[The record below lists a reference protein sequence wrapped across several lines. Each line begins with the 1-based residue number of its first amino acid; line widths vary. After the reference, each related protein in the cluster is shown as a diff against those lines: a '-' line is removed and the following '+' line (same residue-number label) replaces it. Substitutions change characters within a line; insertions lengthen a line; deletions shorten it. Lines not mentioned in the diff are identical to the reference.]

1 MFFFK
6 LTRARDAKTELSI
19 GGRMA
24 ACNVQRALQ
33 SFLFSLHRSLPAA
46 PRSLRTSEEAL
57 PPIDKGVAQG
67 TEAAVRAA
75 SSASF
80 HQPGFYQSPEPIA
93 LEPAKCVHWNAP
105 LPAKKAESSQDK
117 KLRRPTTIPQKDR
130 DDRQHTEDVPPLIVR
145 EPDLDLRAGSAQ
157 SVLRLLADIPHPVC
171 QVFSPGGCR
180 ATRYQVLRQQ
190 ALLAPWTF
198 QLYNV
203 PAGHRIEM
211 KDPCFPA
218 IQLRGVTEASQG
230 NAMARLKFRAV
241 WRGAGCLGCLFL
253 RDLFRSL
260 AASLLPV
267 EFHLILPA
275 EAEAVLI
282 KRDGP
287 GTVGIHLVAKAIC

>member
-157 SVLRLLADIPHPVC
+157 CVLRLPADAPHPIC
-171 QVFSPGGCR
+171 QVLSPGGCR
-180 ATRYQVLRQQ
+180 ATSYQVLGQK
-190 ALLAPWTF
+190 ALLAPLTF
-198 QLYNV
+198 QLYDV
-203 PAGHRIEM
+203 PAGRSIETN
-211 KDPCFPA
+211 DPRFPSV
-218 IQLRGVTEASQG
+218 QLGGLTEASQG
-230 NAMARLKFRAV
+230 DTSARLKVGALWRRA
-241 WRGAGCLGCLFL
+241 G
-253 RDLFRSL
+253 SL
-260 AASLLPV
+260 
-267 EFHLILPA
+267 
-275 EAEAVLI
+275 
-282 KRDGP
+282 
-287 GTVGIHLVAKAIC
+287 C